1 MRRQTWPEE
10 ETQGVIAR
18 PHIAADYN
26 DLGADE
32 VFDTH
37 TTFLNS
43 SFLL

>member
-1 MRRQTWPEE
+1 M
-10 ETQGVIAR
+10 AR
-18 PHIAADYN
+18 LHVAADYN

-37 TTFLNS
+37 TVAFLNS